1 MLSLDVLKDSKA
13 SLNNDFSAF
22 RRAVQARERAR
33 GGGAPAAV
41 AADHELQMSLATQR
55 ALSVAVRDAVRRA
68 IRAAPRLLLLLRHHL
83 SHVSNL
89 RA

>member
-1 MLSLDVLKDSKA
+1 
-13 SLNNDFSAF
+13 
-22 RRAVQARERAR
+22 
-33 GGGAPAAV
+33 
-41 AADHELQMSLATQR
+41 MSLATQR

>member
-1 MLSLDVLKDSKA
+1 MT
-13 SLNNDFSAF
+13 
-22 RRAVQARERAR
+22 RR
-33 GGGAPAAV
+33 GGDTCLRLFAGGSVLAAASVAFAAGLAPAAFLPAAV